1 MPDASTFPTQ
11 PYANNLLTNFNVLE
25 TMSRNNNNNLLLM
38 EGRAALNLLTGSSTT
53 VDVPLDATSNGD

>member
-1 MPDASTFPTQ
+1 MPDASTTTQ

-38 EGRAALNLLTGSSTT
+38 EGRAALNLLTGTSTT